1 MLSETPLYCHVDA
14 QLLIYQYQSTTDCT
28 RTSQLA
34 MGSWVPLRWPPAT
47 HQLQSMRLTRGHHS
61 LHKDPGHAPAR
72 RRHANDAVRCTASY
86 LARRG
91 AHPRQYRGD
100 AASELRGACRR
111 RRYWQGWV
119 GSLGSPPWLP
129 TPPRSWPAGGGG
141 ARLASPR
148 PRLDGGSSTDRG
160 WTVFHLPSTLG
171 GCEPFDF

>member
-1 MLSETPLYCHVDA
+1 M
-14 QLLIYQYQSTTDCT
+14 
-28 RTSQLA
+28 
-34 MGSWVPLRWPPAT
+34 
-47 HQLQSMRLTRGHHS
+47 
-61 LHKDPGHAPAR
+61 HKDPGHAPAR

-111 RRYWQGWV
+111 RRYRQGWG

-148 PRLDGGSSTDRG
+148 RDQG
-160 WTVFHLPSTLG
+160 WTVVHPPTGGGRYFIYRPPWVAVSRLIFNRWMRLISKGHPSTNGTLSDWT
-171 GCEPFDF
+171 EAPSARTPSRRPAPLLRRPLRRLRRASISP